1 MSNDSLSPDWV
12 RLTYHRDFGDGRMFV
27 QHSFHFLRRDVASA
41 ANDDL
46 LFATGEPVVTV
57 GVLSSQVTG
66 AEPTLIEGCTRGVRI
81 LPVPFHQVWPPDVDL
96 PNSPG
101 LDVATARVNQP
112 EFKPVAWLPDRSHA
126 NLAKPVPGYR
136 GDLGGAISLT
146 HRGEGSLK
154 GLLKRRRDAVPTA
167 TIKASG
173 RDVAWS

>member
-46 LFATGEPVVTV
+46 LLPTGEPVVAIAV
-57 GVLSSQVTG
+57 DVCQVTG
-66 AEPTLIEGCTRGVRI
+66 AEPTFIEGCTRGVRI
-81 LPVPFHQVWPPDVDL
+81 LPVPSHQVWPSDVDL

-112 EFKPVAWLPDRSHA
+112 EFNPVTWLPDRSDA

-146 HRGEGSLK
+146 NRGEAPLK
-154 GLLKRRRDAVPTA
+154 GLLK
-167 TIKASG
+167 
-173 RDVAWS
+173 